1 LRRWVKDADIQP
13 LVKGSDHCP
22 VFLDLH
28 DTIVDEEG
36 RELNL
41 SDAMQSPTA
50 ASLDSREP
58 PRICAK
64 NWDEYSAKQTLLS
77 TFFTPRTALASTS
90 SESQISPMLTTPPTP
105 TELQHSSG
113 SSLPQPPVESG
124 PAAEEAEPSSV
135 TQSSQKRK
143 RPIDDCGQVK
153 KAKVDKP
160 KNGQSKLSSF
170 FQKPKPAPGKGKE
183 SPIDVHDDEKSVEDS
198 QYDRDI
204 ETAIMLSQTE
214 SSASASISK
223 APRVGNKEAWSSLL
237 APLQVPNCTVHGE
250 PSKLYTVNKPG
261 PSKGKTFF
269 LCSR

>member
-28 DTIVDEEG
+28 DTIVDEQG
-36 RELNL
+36 RELKL
-41 SDAMQSPTA
+41 SDAMQSPSAT
-50 ASLDSREP
+50 SVDSREP

-90 SESQISPMLTTPPTP
+90 SESQTPPMLTPTP
-105 TELQHSSG
+105 TELLHGSG
-113 SSLPQPPVESG
+113 PSLPQPPAESG
-124 PAAEEAEPSSV
+124 PAVEEAEASSS

-170 FQKPKPAPGKGKE
+170 FQKPKPALGKGRE
-183 SPIDVHDDEKSVEDS
+183 SPIEVYEDEKPVVDP
-198 QYDRDI
+198 QYDRDL
-204 ETAIMLSQTE
+204 EMAIALSQAE
-214 SSASASISK
+214 PSSLSSTSK
-223 APRVGNKEAWSSLL
+223 APRVDNKEAWSNLL

>member
-1 LRRWVKDADIQP
+1 
-13 LVKGSDHCP
+13 
-22 VFLDLH
+22 LH
-28 DTIVDEEG
+28 DTIVDEQG
-36 RELNL
+36 RELKL
-41 SDAMQSPTA
+41 SDALQSPSAT
-50 ASLDSREP
+50 LVDSREP

-90 SESQISPMLTTPPTP
+90 SESQTPPLSLATPPTS
-105 TELQHSSG
+105 TELLHSSG
-113 SSLPQPPVESG
+113 PSLPQPPAESG
-124 PAAEEAEPSSV
+124 LAVEEAGASSL

-170 FQKPKPAPGKGKE
+170 FQKPKPTQGKGKD
-183 SPIDVHDDEKSVEDS
+183 SPIEVHEDEKPAADP
-198 QYDRDI
+198 QYDRDL
-204 ETAIMLSQTE
+204 EMAIVLSQAE
-214 SSASASISK
+214 PSSSPSTSK
-223 APRVGNKEAWSSLL
+223 APRVGNKEAWSNLL

-250 PSKLYTVNKPG
+250 PSKLYTVNKQG